1 MSRKSPLCKHCLL
14 CFPKINVFP
23 EQNYFRCTPFSMK
36 LNLQDIS
43 SHIQQRT
50 FLSKYPN
57 KKSSDRQAF
66 SIFHIEESLYLNYNE
81 DSISPP
87 NQVSCCIKPSIML
100 YKTKH
105 HAGIESF
112 LLCPNRDSTILTSP
126 SFDYIIKLL
135 YITFKCVHI
144 SLTEKKKQNKKKKT
158 FPLTP
163 IPYGNSSK

>member
-1 MSRKSPLCKHCLL
+1 MSPLCKHCLL

-100 YKTKH
+100 
-105 HAGIESF
+105 ALNLSF
-112 LLCPNRDSTILTSP
+112 CAPTETPQFWHPHLSTILSS
-126 SFDYIIKLL
+126 SFISHSILC
-135 YITFKCVHI
+135 TFL
-144 SLTEKKKQNKKKKT
+144 SRKKKKKKT

>member
-1 MSRKSPLCKHCLL
+1 MSPLCKHCLL

-100 YKTKH
+100 
-105 HAGIESF
+105 ALNLSF
-112 LLCPNRDSTILTSP
+112 CAPTETPQFWHPHLSTILSS
-126 SFDYIIKLL
+126 SFISHSNVC
-135 YITFKCVHI
+135 TFL
-144 SLTEKKKQNKKKKT
+144 SRKKKNKTKKKKP
-158 FPLTP
+158 FLWL
-163 IPYGNSSK
+163 PYPMEIALNRCYRDLSL